1 MFIKLLR
8 IIDTLHN
15 KTLRNVNFHA
25 GANFIVD
32 TEDSEAHN
40 KVGKTTFLRLID
52 VAMGAKKKKLIYT
65 DADTNTETTE
75 LRKFIENNKVAVE
88 LILTDSFN
96 SEQNCTD
103 ISLRIDLFPNGHYY
117 INGQQTKQKDYYAEL
132 NKFLFANEPN
142 VPTFRELIGSFVRVS
157 VGGDN
162 SAFLKILPYNNNVK
176 YRSVYNFL
184 FKISNPE
191 VDKQINNLQTDL
203 NQSER
208 AEKKYKAVNH
218 VEDVDVQEKILHEY
232 EIEYELIK
240 ASLDDMVDAN
250 SYKNN
255 RDEITRIRTEYAEL
269 TRRIAD
275 IDYEL
280 MRNESAISS
289 AEKERERTADIEL
302 VRNFYNE
309 VHELMPRIS
318 VSFEEMVHF
327 NECLCD
333 NRISYFANLRKTLES
348 TRDKLKQR
356 VDTITGKNSNLMAL
370 IEQSR
375 LGKYESLQER
385 LTDTA
390 GQIGKRKDIITTLN
404 NFKKHQD
411 NLNKQI
417 ENAKRVSAEHTF
429 SYEMTDAFNKYFK
442 QMAYTFTNERPVIV
456 YVEDRSKFPIQI
468 EALQGTST
476 GSRKALIAAYDFSY
490 QLFAREQHMHVPNF
504 IVHDILENIEG
515 NVLKKII
522 ETSEKIDTQYIV
534 AILKEKLDSSGID
547 EATQKK
553 LQVLQLSKD
562 DKLFT
567 RNG

>member
-1 MFIKLLR
+1 MFIKSLR

-15 KTLRNVNFHA
+15 EILRNVDFHA

-65 DADTNTETTE
+65 DADTNTETME
-75 LRKFIENNKVAVE
+75 LRKFIEDNKVAVE

-96 SEQNCTD
+96 SEQTSKD
-103 ISLRIDLFPNGHYY
+103 ALLRIDLFPNGHYY
-117 INGQQTKQKDYYAEL
+117 INGKQTKQKDYYAEL
-132 NKFLFANEPN
+132 NKLLFANEQN

-162 SAFLKILPYNNNVK
+162 SAFLKILPYNNNAK

-184 FKISNPE
+184 FNISDPE
-191 VDKQINNLQTDL
+191 VDKKINDLQTDL

-208 AEKKYKAVNH
+208 AEKKYKDVNH

-232 EIEYELIK
+232 EIEYASIK
-240 ASLDDMVDAN
+240 ALLDDMVDAN
-250 SYKNN
+250 SYKTN
-255 RDEITRIRTEYAEL
+255 RDEIIHIRTEYTEL
-269 TRRIAD
+269 TRQIAD

-280 MRNESAISS
+280 MRNESAILS
-289 AEKERERTADIEL
+289 AEKERERTADVEL
-302 VRNFYNE
+302 ARNFYSE
-309 VHELMPRIS
+309 VHELMSSIS

-327 NECLCD
+327 NERLCD
-333 NRISYFANLRKTLES
+333 NRISYFGNLHKTLES
-348 TRDKLKQR
+348 KRDELKQR
-356 VDTITGKNSNLMAL
+356 VDTITSENSNLMAL

-375 LGKYESLQER
+375 LSEYESLQER
-385 LTDTA
+385 LTDA
-390 GQIGKRKDIITTLN
+390 ARQIGERKDIVTTLN
-404 NFKKHQD
+404 NFKEHQD
-411 NLNKQI
+411 NLKAQI
-417 ENAKRVSAEHTF
+417 ENAKRVSAEQTS
-429 SYEMTDAFNKYFK
+429 SYEMTDAFNKHFK

-490 QLFAREQHMHVPNF
+490 QLFAREQHLHVPNF
-504 IVHDILENIEG
+504 IVHDVLENIEG

-522 ETSEKIDTQYIV
+522 ETSEKIGTQYIV
-534 AILKEKLDSSGID
+534 AILKEKLDSSGIN
-547 EATQKK
+547 EATQRR

-562 DKLFT
+562 NKLFT

>member
-1 MFIKLLR
+1 
-8 IIDTLHN
+8 
-15 KTLRNVNFHA
+15 
-25 GANFIVD
+25 
-32 TEDSEAHN
+32 
-40 KVGKTTFLRLID
+40 
-52 VAMGAKKKKLIYT
+52 MGAKNKKLIYT

-75 LRKFIENNKVAVE
+75 LRKFIENNKIAVE
-88 LILTDSFN
+88 LVLTDSFD
-96 SEQNCTD
+96 SEQNDTD
-103 ISLRIDLFPNGHYY
+103 VLLRIDLFSNGYY
-117 INGQQTKQKDYYAEL
+117 HINGKQAKQKDYYAEL
-132 NKFLFANEPN
+132 NKLLFANEPN

-162 SAFLKILPYNNNVK
+162 SAFLKILPYSNNAK

-191 VDKQINNLQTDL
+191 VDKQINDLQTDL

-208 AEKKYKAVNH
+208 AEKKYKVVNH

-232 EIEYELIK
+232 EIEYESIK

-269 TRRIAD
+269 TRQIAD

-280 MRNESAISS
+280 MRNKSAISS

-302 VRNFYNE
+302 AHNFYNE
-309 VHELMPRIS
+309 VHELLPSIS

-333 NRISYFANLRKTLES
+333 NRISYFGNLRKTLES
-348 TRDKLKQR
+348 KRDEFKQR

-375 LGKYESLQER
+375 LGEYESLQER

-390 GQIGKRKDIITTLN
+390 SQIGKRRDIITTLN

-417 ENAKRVSAEHTF
+417 ENAKRVSAEQTF

-504 IVHDILENIEG
+504 IIHDILENIEG

-522 ETSEKIDTQYIV
+522 ETSEKIGTQYIV

-547 EATQKK
+547 EATQRK

-567 RNG
+567 RKG